1 MPNKY
6 ICNLKLLKSHP
17 NGHPGVLSS
26 SGLTL
31 KIRKIIMNND
41 PALNAPVLG
50 NAVQGEEDPSTLSEC
65 IQHVLNLQCELK
77 KAGDRMLAVAN
88 RIQAQTTKDMILMD
102 EVRKRYEGNIA
113 SFCNE
118 IHLNI
123 GGSKFTTTKDTLL
136 AEPDNFFACMIRR
149 CSYSLVHAKLMP
161 DTYHFQVVDLLLL
174 NGIW

>member
-1 MPNKY
+1 
-6 ICNLKLLKSHP
+6 
-17 NGHPGVLSS
+17 
-26 SGLTL
+26 
-31 KIRKIIMNND
+31 
-41 PALNAPVLG
+41 
-50 NAVQGEEDPSTLSEC
+50 
-65 IQHVLNLQCELK
+65 
-77 KAGDRMLAVAN
+77 MLAVAN

>member
-1 MPNKY
+1 MYAEQIHLQFK
-6 ICNLKLLKSHP
+6 IIKIASQR
-17 NGHPGVLSS
+17 SS

-41 PALNAPVLG
+41 PVLNAPVLG